1 MLTLTI
7 CTEFYYGCMSISG
20 NGKLH
25 TKSGEVPVAYTFVET
40 SDGMS
45 GSVTQTATTH
55 RILNGFW
62 NITLEDGSEQ
72 TFQKYNET
80 WDKVAFIARP

>member
-25 TKSGEVPVAYTFVET
+25 TNSSEVPVAYTFVEI

-45 GSVTQTATTH
+45 GSVTQPATSH
-55 RILNGFW
+55 RIRNGSW
-62 NITLEDGSEQ
+62 NITLDDGSEQ
-72 TFQKYNET
+72 TLQKYNET
-80 WDKVAFIARP
+80 